1 VRIRSK
7 VILTVLPL
15 IVTPL
20 VLLGIASFYAARN
33 GITGVATE
41 FLAFKAEQLASY
53 ADSQWTVLE
62 QNGLSGRPEFVDLA
76 KAAVASF
83 ARSMVRSPT
92 EVILALEADGRPA
105 FLTSDAVPT
114 ADEAATLAVIAKDP
128 NGGWRELSLAGVAR
142 VAQTVKNGSFGWTI
156 AVTES
161 RATFYRAT
169 EQIYQQ
175 GAVILGA
182 TLLLAVVFLLI
193 FSGFLTRPL
202 RLVVKA
208 MHGVIG
214 STDLSQRV
222 DLMYRDETGE
232 LAHTFNL
239 MTGELEQAYGQIKS
253 YALETAI
260 ARSRE
265 QKVRNIF
272 QKYVPKE
279 VIDQYL
285 NSPESMLKGENRE
298 LSVLFSDI
306 RDFTS
311 ITERMRPEELV
322 ESLNAYF
329 SGMVDVIVS
338 RRGIVDKYMG
348 DCIMAFFGAPVR
360 HPDDVWQAVQTA
372 FDMLETLERFNERQ
386 RANGKTPFRI
396 GIGITHGEVTL
407 GNIGSEKKMDYTVIG
422 EQVNLANRVE
432 KLTKLYKEPL
442 VITDAVR
449 HAMGDLAPTRPL
461 DRIAVRGSAKGVSV
475 WTARRALTEVE
486 RKAWALHDH
495 GFQLYLTR
503 DFGQA
508 VSYFSEVQTLL
519 PDDEPSRMFIER
531 CRRFSK
537 DPPPPGWNGV
547 VLQAH
552 RPAGAA

>member
-15 IVTPL
+15 IVAPL

-33 GITGVATE
+33 GITSVATE
-41 FLAFKAEQLASY
+41 FLAFKAEQLSSY
-53 ADSQWTVLE
+53 ADSQWAVLE
-62 QNGLSGRPEFVDLA
+62 QNALASRPEFVDLA
-76 KAAVASF
+76 KAAIASF

-92 EVILALEADGRPA
+92 EVILALEADGTPA
-105 FLTSDAVPT
+105 FLTSEATPT
-114 ADEAATLAVIAKDP
+114 ASEAAALAAIAREP
-128 NGGWRELSLAGVAR
+128 SGGWRELTLGGVVR
-142 VAQTVKNGSFGWTI
+142 VAQTVKNTSFGWTM

-175 GAVILGA
+175 GLVILGA
-182 TLLLAVVFLLI
+182 TLLLAIVFLLL
-193 FSGFLTRPL
+193 FSGLLTRPL

-208 MHGVIG
+208 MRGVIG

-222 DLMYRDETGE
+222 DLLYRDETGE

-260 ARSRE
+260 ARNRE
-265 QKVRNIF
+265 TKVRNIF

-285 NSPESMLKGENRE
+285 ESPEGMLRGENRE
-298 LSVLFSDI
+298 LAVLFSDI

-311 ITERMRPEELV
+311 ITERMKPEELV

-329 SGMVDVIVS
+329 AGMVDVIVS
-338 RRGIVDKYMG
+338 RRGIVDKYIG

-360 HPDDVWQAVQTA
+360 HPDDVWQSAQA
-372 FDMLETLERFNERQ
+372 GFDMLDTLARFNERQ
-386 RANGKTPFRI
+386 QSHGKPTFRI
-396 GIGITHGEVTL
+396 GIGISHGSVTL

-422 EQVNLANRVE
+422 EQVNLASRMEN
-432 KLTKLYKEPL
+432 LTKLYKEPL
-442 VITDAVR
+442 VITETVS
-449 HAMGDLAPTRPL
+449 HAISDLAPTRPL
-461 DRIAVRGSAKGVSV
+461 DRIAVKGTSRGVSV
-475 WTARRALTEVE
+475 WTARRTLSETE
-486 RKAWALHDH
+486 RKAWALHEH
-495 GFQLYLTR
+495 GFQLYLSR
-503 DFGQA
+503 DFGRA
-508 VSYFSEVQTLL
+508 VSFFSEVQELL
-519 PDDEPSRMFIER
+519 PGDEPSRMLIER
-531 CRRFSK
+531 CRKFSK

-547 VLQAH
+547 VIQAH
-552 RPAGAA
+552 RTAF

>member
-7 VILTVLPL
+7 VILVVLPL

-41 FLAFKAEQLASY
+41 FLAFKADQLASY
-53 ADSQWTVLE
+53 ADSQWTALE
-62 QNGLSGRPEFVDLA
+62 QNGLSNRPEFVDLA

-92 EVILALEADGRPA
+92 EVILALEADGTPA
-105 FLTSDAVPT
+105 FLTSDASPT
-114 ADEAATLAVIAKDP
+114 ADEAAGFAAIARDP
-128 NGGWRELSLAGVAR
+128 TGGWRELTLAGATR

-156 AVTES
+156 LVTES

-175 GAVILGA
+175 GLVILGA
-182 TLLLAVVFLLI
+182 TLLLAVIFLLL

-202 RLVVKA
+202 RLVVQA
-208 MHGVIG
+208 MRGVIG

-222 DLMYRDETGE
+222 DLLYRDETGE

-265 QKVRNIF
+265 TKVRNIF

-285 NSPESMLKGENRE
+285 NSPESMLKGENRD
-298 LSVLFSDI
+298 LAVLFSDI

-329 SGMVDVIVS
+329 SGMVDVVVS

-360 HPDDVWQAVQTA
+360 HSDDVWQAVQA
-372 FDMLETLERFNERQ
+372 GLDMLDTLERFNERQ
-386 RANGKTPFRI
+386 RADGKTPFRI
-396 GIGITHGEVTL
+396 GIGISHGSVTL

-422 EQVNLANRVE
+422 EQVNLANRIE
-432 KLTKLYKEPL
+432 KLSKLYREPL
-442 VITDAVR
+442 VFTESVR
-449 HAMGDLAPTRPL
+449 HAVGEHAPTRPL

-475 WTARRALTEVE
+475 WTARRALSEVE
-486 RKAWALHDH
+486 RKAWALHEH
-495 GFQLYLTR
+495 GFQLYLAR
-503 DFGQA
+503 DFGRA
-508 VSYFSEVQTLL
+508 VSFLSEVQELL
-519 PDDEPSRMFIER
+519 PDDGPSRMLIER

-537 DPPPPGWNGV
+537 DPPPAGWNGV
-547 VLQAH
+547 VSQTP